1 MLTNDQ
7 LDEIIMELLHLGV
20 EGEYWDFKE
29 KPYFFEG
36 QSDKDKNKKK
46 GDLLHDI
53 ICMANNLSNRDAFI
67 IMGIQDKPVKITGA
81 KQFSNKWTQESY
93 QDFLQNLTWAGD
105 MIPIV
110 EFRTIHNG
118 ELDVLIIKKSN
129 RVPFYITKK
138 CNKVRENQIY
148 VRKGS
153 KNTAIDSQAE
163 IGDIEKLFEFR
174 FGLTP
179 YPKERVINY
188 ISDHGHWIE
197 MKEDYETRSWY
208 YEKFPEYTIE
218 LSRDPDN
225 ETLASPDYAYV
236 QMNCKSSWQIL
247 RVKYHQTTLMEY
259 TAHYVDETRG
269 VVVAPRFS
277 SIKIREDETLVSTK
291 QYCYYFQECTEI
303 KLMFLLQDLLRQGT
317 LVLENHLA
325 LIPIYKNDEEKSKVE
340 NIINKNKEDFN
351 FKMEHEIL
359 KSIISHGS
367 ELSKESEM
375 IVRHDLAV
383 TKVVKNILNEYR
395 AKKVYEKTK

>member
-247 RVKYHQTTLMEY
+247 RVKYHQTILMEY

-340 NIINKNKEDFN
+340 NIINKNNEDFN

-367 ELSKESEM
+367 ELSEESEM

>member
-7 LDEIIMELLHLGV
+7 LDEIIMELLCLGV

-53 ICMANNLSNRDAFI
+53 ICMANNLSNRDAYI

-81 KQFSNKWTQESY
+81 KQFSNKWTQENY

-110 EFRTIHNG
+110 EFRTIHDG
-118 ELDVLIIKKSN
+118 KLDVLIIKKSN

-218 LSRDPDN
+218 LSWDPDN

-236 QMNCKSSWQIL
+236 QMNCKSSWQVL

-259 TAHYVDETRG
+259 IAHYVDETRG
-269 VVVAPRFS
+269 IVISPKNG
-277 SIKIREDETLVSTK
+277 SIKLSKGNTMPMIKHFYYYLEDSI
-291 QYCYYFQECTEI
+291 EI
-303 KLMFLLQDLLRQGT
+303 KLMYLLKMLM
-317 LVLENHLA
+317 NHDNLA
-325 LIPIYKNDEEKSKVE
+325 LYTHLSLIPVFNSSEEKSNVE
-340 NIINKNKEDFN
+340 FLINHNNEDFISRIGN
-351 FKMEHEIL
+351 EIQNIVINYGSGL
-359 KSIISHGS
+359 SEES
-367 ELSKESEM
+367 EL
-375 IVRHDLAV
+375 IVRKDLTV
-383 TKVVKNILNEYR
+383 TKVVKNILDEYR
-395 AKKVYEKTK
+395 TKKVYEKTK

>member
-7 LDEIIMELLHLGV
+7 LDEIIMELFNLGV

-53 ICMANNLSNRDAFI
+53 ICMANNLNNSDAYI
-67 IMGIQDKPVKITGA
+67 IMGIQDKPVRITGV
-81 KQFSNKWTQESY
+81 KQFANKWTQESY

-188 ISDHGHWIE
+188 ISDNGHWIE

-218 LSRDPDN
+218 LSWDPDN

-269 VVVAPRFS
+269 IVISPKDGYIKLSNDNTMPMIKHFYYYLED
-277 SIKIREDETLVSTK
+277 SI
-291 QYCYYFQECTEI
+291 EI
-303 KLMFLLQDLLRQGT
+303 KLMYLLKILMNHDNIALD
-317 LVLENHLA
+317 NHLF
-325 LIPIYKNDEEKSKVE
+325 LIPVFNSSEEKS
-340 NIINKNKEDFN
+340 NIEFLINHNNEDFISRIGN
-351 FKMEHEIL
+351 EIQN
-359 KSIISHGS
+359 IVINYGS
-367 ELSKESEM
+367 GLSEESKLF
-375 IVRHDLAV
+375 VREDLTV
-383 TKVVKNILNEYR
+383 TKVVKTILTEYR

>member
-1 MLTNDQ
+1 
-7 LDEIIMELLHLGV
+7 MELLHLGV

-317 LVLENHLA
+317 LVLENQLA

-367 ELSKESEM
+367 ELSEESEM

>member
-1 MLTNDQ
+1 MTNDQ

-291 QYCYYFQECTEI
+291 QYCYYFQECPEI
-303 KLMFLLQDLLRQGT
+303 KLMFLLQDLLRQGS

-340 NIINKNKEDFN
+340 NIINKNNEDFN

-367 ELSKESEM
+367 ELSEESEM

>member
-188 ISDHGHWIE
+188 ISNHGHWIE

-367 ELSKESEM
+367 ELSEESEM

-383 TKVVKNILNEYR
+383 TKVVKNILNENR

>member
-53 ICMANNLSNRDAFI
+53 ICMANNLSNRDAYI

-81 KQFSNKWTQESY
+81 KQFSNKWTQENY

-110 EFRTIHNG
+110 EFRTIHDG
-118 ELDVLIIKKSN
+118 KLDVLIIKKSN

-208 YEKFPEYTIE
+208 YEKFPEYIIE

-291 QYCYYFQECTEI
+291 QYCYYFLECPEI

-340 NIINKNKEDFN
+340 NIINKNNEDFN

-367 ELSKESEM
+367 ELSEESEM

-395 AKKVYEKTK
+395 VKKVYEKTK